1 MSFLFIDIE
10 TDDSEGC
17 GLDPYRSQVVT
28 FQAMTS
34 AKKPLIIPK
43 PKNLQELKEKLENN
57 TVVGHNIK
65 FETKFLKHH
74 FGIILR
80 NVYDIMIAEQIIQ
93 GGTQPYIGLKEL
105 VFKYCGVTL
114 DKSEQRSFKMG
125 EQLTESQKKYAIQDI
140 LYLPEIMRKQQA
152 KIKLMDLQNTVD
164 IEMKVVPAV
173 AWLEL
178 SGINVDLKKLDEIK
192 IKVLDQKNKTEK
204 ILIKEL
210 TREQIEITYD
220 TTQEKAS
227 EIPEKVTI
235 IPNLNSPKSLLDA
248 LKAKGYDKL
257 KGTGKQELGKYKG
270 DELITNL
277 VLYRQAEKLLSGF
290 IAGFYK
296 TQVKKNGAIEI
307 DPPKYPHPITKR
319 VHGEFNQYGA
329 LSGRFTSS
337 KPNLQQQPSRY
348 REWRQIYTAAP
359 GNKIIACDLSQ
370 IELKI
375 IGQLAKEPKYIQAY
389 KAYLDLH
396 KETAAQM
403 FNVPLEYVTKRQREI
418 AKNIN
423 FGLNYGM
430 GAQSLKESLKMNVD
444 IEVTL
449 DEAQKLKQ
457 TFQRLYPHVTKYLHK
472 ASKEGFQ
479 KGEVRTLAGRMCKTR
494 NPSKKE
500 EDYKIKNKGK
510 NLPVQ
515 GLCADIL
522 KIAMGNLF
530 LILEPRE
537 IKLINSVHD
546 ELVFECNAEEAEE
559 VAAIVKTEMETAGSF
574 FLKDIPCIAEVT
586 ISDTWE
592 K

>member
-10 TDDSEGC
+10 TDDSESYGF
-17 GLDPYRSQVVT
+17 DPYRSQVVT
-28 FQAMTS
+28 FQTMTS
-34 AKKPLIIPK
+34 AKKPLIIPE
-43 PKNLQELKEKLENN
+43 PKNLEELKETLENN
-57 TVVGHNIK
+57 IVVGYNIK
-65 FETKFLKHH
+65 FEAKFLKHH
-74 FGIILR
+74 FGITLR
-80 NVYDIMIAEQIIQ
+80 DVYDTMIAEQIIQ
-93 GGTQPYIGLKEL
+93 GGIQPYIGLKEL
-105 VFKYCGVTL
+105 VFNCVTL

-140 LYLPEIMRKQQA
+140 LYLPEIMHKQQA
-152 KIKLMDLQNTVD
+152 KIKLMDLQN
-164 IEMKVVPAV
+164 ILGIKMKVIPAV

-192 IKVLDQKNKTEK
+192 IKVLEQKNKAEK
-204 ILIKEL
+204 ILIQEL
-210 TREQIEITYD
+210 TREQIEITFD

-227 EIPEKVTI
+227 GKPKKVTI
-235 IPNLNSPKSLLDA
+235 IPNLNSPKSLLEA
-248 LKAKGYDKL
+248 LKAKEYDKL
-257 KGTGKQELGKYKG
+257 EGTGKQELEKYKG

-277 VLYRQAEKLLSGF
+277 ILYRSAEKLLSGF
-290 IAGFYK
+290 IAEFYETK
-296 TQVKKNGAIEI
+296 VKKNGKIAIE
-307 DPPKYPHPITKR
+307 PPKYPHPVTKR

-348 REWRQIYTAAP
+348 REWRQIYTASQ

-370 IELKI
+370 IELRI
-375 IGQLAKEPKYIQAY
+375 IGQLAKEPKYVQAY
-389 KAYLDLH
+389 KANLDLH

-403 FNVPLEYVTKRQREI
+403 FNVPSEHVTKQQREI
-418 AKNIN
+418 AKTIN

-430 GAQSLKESLKMNVD
+430 GTQSLKESLKMNVD
-444 IEVTL
+444 IKVTL

-457 TFQRLYPHVTKYLHK
+457 TFQLLYPHVTKYLHK
-472 ASKEGFQ
+472 ASKEGFWN
-479 KGEVRTLAGRMCKTR
+479 GEVRTLAGRMCKTR

-510 NLPVQ
+510 NLPVE
-515 GLCADIL
+515 GLCADML

-530 LILEPRE
+530 LILEPHGT
-537 IKLINSVHD
+537 KLINSVHD
-546 ELVFECNAEEAEE
+546 ELVFECKTEEAEE
-559 VAAIVKTEMETAGSF
+559 VAAIVKNEIEKAGTL